1 MISNNQQATEYKMQ
15 KKSKHKL
22 SFVPTAYEESD
33 KIISGKKFNNI
44 DEKIEALEENRR
56 KKDEKAILEILNDH
70 SKGQKPLVKLASI
83 ESDTFRQALDSLL
96 NIRNTEAFEVMML
109 LFEYMEKNNTYTID
123 KLTGTELLKLS
134 KAKSIKQEKRHQKLR
149 LLLDQSSVK
158 LHVLDPKKSLEN
170 YKNKKND
177 CGLVYKIFQL
187 LKIKE
192 VTYSEKNPSMILSL
206 GGIELLPE
214 YIEHKHLI
222 SKRYLPLQTIRC
234 IPEERGLDKSRHFM
248 YKLCLKF
255 ASINKAEIILSLD
268 ECMNLGRF
276 LNRNDRNIKKKWK
289 PVEKAL
295 LHGKKIGLID
305 FSWTFKEPVHS
316 EKHLFNI
323 SLFGEIIE
331 PKYDKDGCLLE
342 HYYRYIATVKIKRLY
357 DLNRRI
363 NLPFDIEKVT
373 PKKEAKGITLQL

>member
-1 MISNNQQATEYKMQ
+1 MYVLIPVYYAASCGEYNPKRD
-15 KKSKHKL
+15 L
-22 SFVPTAYEESD
+22 
-33 KIISGKKFNNI
+33 NNI
-44 DEKIEALEENRR
+44 HEKIETLEENRR

-83 ESDTFRQALDSLL
+83 ESNTFRQALDSLL

-109 LFEYMEKNNTYTID
+109 LFEYMERHNTFKID
-123 KLTGTELLKLS
+123 RLTGTELLKLS

-149 LLLDQSSVK
+149 LLLDQSSIK
-158 LHVLDPKKSLEN
+158 LHVLDPKRSLEN
-170 YKNKKND
+170 YKNKKNSR
-177 CGLVYKIFQL
+177 GLVYKIFHL
-187 LKIKE
+187 LRIKE
-192 VTYSEKNPSMILSL
+192 VTYSEKNPSLILSL

-222 SKRYLPLQTIRC
+222 SKRYLPLETIRC

-255 ASINKAEIILSLD
+255 ASIDKPHIILNLD

-289 PVEKAL
+289 PIEKAL

-305 FSWTFKEPVHS
+305 FHWTFKEPIIS
-316 EKHLFNI
+316 EKHLFSI
-323 SLFGEIIE
+323 SLFGEISE
-331 PKYDKDGCLLE
+331 AKYDKEDHLLE
-342 HYYRYIATVKIKRLY
+342 HYYRYIENVQIKRLY

-363 NLPFDIEKVT
+363 NLPFDIEKIA
-373 PKKEAKGITLQL
+373 PKKEAKGITLQI

>member
-1 MISNNQQATEYKMQ
+1 MINTRQTTEYKMP

-22 SFVPTAYEESD
+22 SFIPTAYEESD
-33 KIISGKKFNNI
+33 KIISRKKLTNI
-44 DEKIEALEENRR
+44 DEKIEALEEKRR
-56 KKDEKAILEILNDH
+56 KRDEKAILEILNEH
-70 SKGQKPLVKLASI
+70 SKGNKPLVKLASI
-83 ESDTFRQALDSLL
+83 ESNTFKQALDSLL
-96 NIRNTEAFEVMML
+96 SIRNTEAFEVMML
-109 LFEYMEKNNTYTID
+109 LFEYMEKNNTYKID

-149 LLLDQSSVK
+149 LLLDQSSIK

-177 CGLVYKIFQL
+177 RGLVYKIFHL
-187 LKIKE
+187 LRIRE
-192 VTYSEKNPSMILSL
+192 VTYSEKNPSVIISL

-255 ASINKAEIILSLD
+255 ASMNKADIMLNLD
-268 ECMNLGRF
+268 ECMNLGKF
-276 LNRNDRNIKKKWK
+276 LNKAERNTKKKWR
-289 PVEKAL
+289 PIEKAL

-305 FSWTFKEPVHS
+305 FSWLFKEPTDS
-316 EKHLFNI
+316 ERHLFKI
-323 SLFGEIIE
+323 SLFGDISEAE
-331 PKYDKDGCLLE
+331 YTADGCLLD
-342 HYYRYIATVKIKRLY
+342 HYYKYISTVQIKRLY
-357 DLNRRI
+357 DLSGKI
-363 NLPFDIEKVT
+363 DMPFDIEKT
-373 PKKEAKGITLQL
+373 PPKKEAKGITFQI